1 MTRLVTGG
9 TGSIGSAMVKELVQ
23 QGEKVRVLIRRSS
36 QVDHLLALGK
46 DIVCLDILDQE
57 SLSPAL
63 SGCDTVFHC
72 AAWSE

>member
-1 MTRLVTGG
+1 MTILVTGG
-9 TGSIGSAMVKELVQ
+9 NGFIGSAVEKKLVL
-23 QGEKVRVLIRRSS
+23 QGGKMRVPVRRSS
-36 QVDHLLALGK
+36 QVDLFLTL
-46 DIVCLDILDQE
+46 DIVNGDILDQE

>member
-1 MTRLVTGG
+1 MTILVTGG
-9 TGSIGSAMVKELVQ
+9 NGFIGSAV
-23 QGEKVRVLIRRSS
+23 EKKRVLQGGKMRVPVRRSS
-36 QVDHLLALGK
+36 QVDLFLTL
-46 DIVCLDILDQE
+46 DIVNGDILDQE